1 MFDELMGR
9 IAGRFARVEP
19 RRRVR
24 QFVAGLLAE
33 LPRTNCWTI
42 AEHVGE
48 ATPYGPQHLLGRAV
62 WDADAVR
69 DDICGY
75 VVGTAATG
83 LKQSD
88 QRRLIE
94 GTCRRRGRRDRGRP
108 KAARSVARGAGVRA
122 AIPRQALIG

>member
-1 MFDELMGR
+1 VSTLDDPAVAAGESVDPARWQVMFEELMGR

-24 QFVAGLLAE
+24 QFVVGLLAE

-48 ATPYGPQHLLGRAV
+48 TTPYGLQHLLGRAV

-69 DDICGY
+69 DDVRGY
-75 VVGTAATG
+75 VVEHLAEPEAVLAVDETG
-83 LKQSD
+83 DL
-88 QRRLIE
+88 
-94 GTCRRRGRRDRGRP
+94 T
-108 KAARSVARGAGVRA
+108 
-122 AIPRQALIG
+122 